1 MSRDE
6 RPADFLVPLAGYA
19 ALFLAG
25 FALGTTLCH
34 FWS

>member
-19 ALFLAG
+19 ALFAAG
-25 FALGTTLCH
+25 VALGITLCR
-34 FWS
+34 FWP